1 MKTAGFRRH
10 AAAAFIVLVVL
21 LFGALI
27 GTTWCLVLTITPAYP
42 FAIGICVTLII
53 LIAGVTLA
61 LMGTQP

>member
-27 GTTWCLVLTITPAYP
+27 GTWCLVLTITPAYP